1 MITVAGATGPTGRH
15 LFDGLVAAGLPV
27 RALVHNEQAVR
38 RLPAGVA
45 ETVVGD
51 MLVPADTE
59 RAVAGSDAIV
69 HIGPAMHPREIAM
82 GATVLDAATAADVGH
97 FLLMSVTHP
106 QLEPLLNHE
115 SKLAAERRLLMSQVP
130 FTILQ
135 PMHYMQD
142 VDVATT
148 VSEGVFRQPF
158 SLDMPMSFVDL
169 ADVGEVAALVL
180 SDPQRALKRRLA
192 RVVFHLLQP
201 TNDAAPACL
210 PAAA

>member
-1 MITVAGATGPTGRH
+1 MITVTGATGPTGRN
-15 LFDGLVAAGLPV
+15 LIEGLVAAGLPL

-69 HIGPAMHPREIAM
+69 HIGPALHPREIAM
-82 GATVLDAATAADVGH
+82 GATVIDAAT
-97 FLLMSVTHP
+97 T
-106 QLEPLLNHE
+106 
-115 SKLAAERRLLMSQVP
+115 
-130 FTILQ
+130 
-135 PMHYMQD
+135 
-142 VDVATT
+142 VA
-148 VSEGVFRQPF
+148 EGVFRQPF

-180 SDPQRALKRRLA
+180 SDPQRALERRLA
-192 RVVFHLLQP
+192 RVVSHLLPP

>member
-1 MITVAGATGPTGRH
+1 MITVTGATGLTGRH
-15 LFDGLVAAGLPV
+15 LFEGLVAVGLPV

-38 RLPAGVA
+38 RLPARVA

-59 RAVAGSDAIV
+59 RAVAGSDAVV
-69 HIGPAMHPREIAM
+69 HIGPVMHPREIAM
-82 GATVLDAATAADVGH
+82 GETVIEAATAADVGH
-97 FLLMSVTHP
+97 FLQMSVTHP
-106 QLEPLLNHE
+106 QLNHP
-115 SKLAAERRLLMSQVP
+115 SKLAAERRLLMSPVP

-180 SDPQRALKRRLA
+180 SDPQRALKRRFA

-210 PAAA
+210 PTAA